1 MVMRCIGEVC
11 DFPGAFHYILWF
23 EKKNGDV
30 NFQLVRIFTMGD
42 NFVGP

>member
-23 EKKNGDV
+23 EKKKKNSDV
-30 NFQLVRIFTMGD
+30 NFQLVRIFTMG
-42 NFVGP
+42 